1 MPSLRSIASWE
12 ADTIRDGIAW
22 VVIWKEGRSWH
33 SEAMWLNPE
42 TDTLEPED
50 LKRAREILEK
60 DPNAIAVNGYYCGRY
75 WEEMRVIDVEHAIRH
90 DYSENWHL
98 LRGWEELQETED
110 DGQED
115 AQASGQRE
123 AMTEEPNAHENMD
136 HTRKAQKAIHA
147 LVRCVS
153 TIHCRGPGKIC
164 LLALG
169 DRQELES
176 WGSRSKEPAEVSRAA

>member
-1 MPSLRSIASWE
+1 MSSLRSIASWE

-22 VVIWKEGRSWH
+22 LVIWKEGRSWH

-75 WEEMRVIDVEHAIRH
+75 WEEMRVTIRH

-115 AQASGQRE
+115 VQASGQRE

-164 LLALG
+164 LPAL
-169 DRQELES
+169 DIVQELKS
-176 WGSRSKEPAEVSRAA
+176 WGSRSKEPEEVSQAV